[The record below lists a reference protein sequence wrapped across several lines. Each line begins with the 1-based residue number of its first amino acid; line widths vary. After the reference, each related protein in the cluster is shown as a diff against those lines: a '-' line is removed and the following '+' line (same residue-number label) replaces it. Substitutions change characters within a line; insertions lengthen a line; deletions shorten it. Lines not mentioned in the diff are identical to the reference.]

1 MPAARTD
8 FVARM
13 NEGMA
18 ERMLNAMRMLDP
30 FLD

>member
-18 ERMLNAMRMLDP
+18 ERMLNAMRML
-30 FLD
+30 LD